1 MINNVK
7 EWLKNRLSEE
17 RYAHSLG
24 SEEAARKLA
33 KRFGVDEDK
42 AAFAALIHDNAKC
55 MSPKELL
62 RIIEENNLQ
71 VSETEKQSTKTLHA
85 PVSAY
90 LAQQELGVNDEDI
103 LNAIRY
109 HTIGRIDMSD
119 LEKIVF
125 LADKIEANTREPEFR
140 EKIIEKLNETNN
152 LDEAILLCYDITIR
166 SLLDRKLL
174 ISPETID
181 VWNNLL
187 HKLNK

>member
-7 EWLKNRLSEE
+7 EWLKSRLSEE
-17 RYAHSLG
+17 RYAHSIG

-62 RIIEENNLQ
+62 KIIEENNLP

-90 LAQQELGVNDEDI
+90 LAQHELGVNDEDI
-103 LNAIRY
+103 LHAIRY
-109 HTIGRIDMSD
+109 HTIGRIGMSD

-140 EKIIEKLNETNN
+140 EKIIAKLNETNN
-152 LDEAILLCYDITIR
+152 LDEAILLCYDVTIR
-166 SLLDRKLL
+166 SLLERRLI